1 MASHQELSDF
11 LESVETRAF
20 KRTMYKVRNEA
31 AALDIVQDSMI
42 KLTTNYADRPVK
54 ELAPLFFRILSN
66 CTFDYFRKQTRRG
79 ALFTNY
85 GDFKGYDEDGAFDIL
100 ESLEIDESKQPFDSA
115 ERQMDRKAILQIIE
129 EELAHL
135 SDRQR
140 DAFLMRYWE
149 EMDVASTAQ
158 VMGCSAGSVKTH
170 CSRAIKALN
179 KALLK
184 RGISLSNL

>member
-11 LESVETRAF
+11 LESVEKRAF

-31 AALDIVQDSMI
+31 SALDIVQEAMI

-66 CTFDYFRKQTRRG
+66 ATFDYFRKQTRHK
-79 ALFTNY
+79 ALFTSY
-85 GDFKGYDEDGAFDIL
+85 GDFKSNANNAEEGAFDIL
-100 ESLEIDESKQPFDSA
+100 ESLEILEEEQAFDSP
-115 ERQMDRKAILQIIE
+115 ETEMDRKAVLGMIE
-129 EELAHL
+129 EELQQL
-135 SDRQR
+135 TDRQR

-149 EMDVASTAQ
+149 EMSVDETAQ

-170 CSRAIKALN
+170 CSRAIKALS
-179 KALLK
+179 KALAK
-184 RGISLSNL
+184 RGISL

>member
-11 LESVETRAF
+11 LESVEKRAF

-31 AALDIVQDSMI
+31 SALDIVQEAMI

-66 CTFDYFRKQTRRG
+66 ATFDYFRKQTRKS
-79 ALFTNY
+79 ALFTNF
-85 GDFKGYDEDGAFDIL
+85 GDFKTDAEEGSFDIL
-100 ESLEIDESKQPFDSA
+100 ESLEILEEEQPFDHP
-115 ERQMDRKAILQIIE
+115 ETEMDRKAVLGMIE
-129 EELAHL
+129 EELQQL
-135 SDRQR
+135 TDRQR

-149 EMDVASTAQ
+149 EMSVDETAQ

-170 CSRAIKALN
+170 CSRAIKALS
-179 KALLK
+179 KALAK
-184 RGISLSNL
+184 RGISL